1 MFNSLVFGWGE
12 REEME
17 VYHCAIRICH
27 DEWVLHKPFPL
38 NYTLRV
44 DGSRLAMYL
53 SVHGGALLVQ
63 ERKKERKSEREG
75 EIRLR
80 NKNHRCTSNTAEW

>member
-1 MFNSLVFGWGE
+1 
-12 REEME
+12 ME

-27 DEWVLHKPFPL
+27 DEWALHKPFPL

-53 SVHGGALLVQ
+53 AESVHGGALLVQ
-63 ERKKERKSEREG
+63 ERKKERKSDREG
-75 EIRLR
+75 GIRLR
-80 NKNHRCTSNTAEW
+80 NTNHRCTSNTAEW